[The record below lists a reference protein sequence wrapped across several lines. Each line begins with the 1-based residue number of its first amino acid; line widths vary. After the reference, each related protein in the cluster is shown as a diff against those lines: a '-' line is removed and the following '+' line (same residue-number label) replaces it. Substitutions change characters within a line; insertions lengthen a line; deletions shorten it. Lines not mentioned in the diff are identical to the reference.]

1 MSFQERWV
9 RLRDIQLFAGLGE
22 EVLQRV
28 MAVST
33 ELQCPAGQLLAR
45 ADDPGAGMFVLEEGT
60 VEVEARGRTFE
71 LGPGEFFGE
80 LALLVPESTRVARV
94 RAKTPIRCIAINR
107 IDFEE
112 LLEDEPRIA
121 LAMLPV
127 IAGRLWHVLHDE
139 A

>member
-1 MSFQERWV
+1 MSDDRIA
-9 RLRDIQLFAGLGE
+9 RLREVPVLAGLGDD
-22 EVLQRV
+22 VLERIV
-28 MAVST
+28 GASS
-33 ELQCPAGQLLAR
+33 ELDCPAGQVLIS

-60 VEVEARGRTFE
+60 VVVEAPGRTIE

-80 LALLVPESTRVARV
+80 LSLLVPEATRVARV
-94 RAKTPIRCIAINR
+94 RAKTPVRCIAINR

-127 IAGRLWHVLHDE
+127 IARRLWHVMHDE
-139 A
+139 